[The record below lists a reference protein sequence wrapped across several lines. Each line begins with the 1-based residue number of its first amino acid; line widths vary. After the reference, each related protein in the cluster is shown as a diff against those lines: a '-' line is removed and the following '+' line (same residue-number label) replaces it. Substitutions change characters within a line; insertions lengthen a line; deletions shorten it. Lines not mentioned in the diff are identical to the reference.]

1 MKIINRQA
9 LSLIAFSVAS
19 SLGCSAFAMTLERAA
34 TICEDSGFRIEAANV
49 ELADSST
56 PSPQTSRT
64 EPVSND
70 KWRMFE
76 PNSLKNSYDLW
87 IDGEVLLWQSNVGSL
102 DYGTTSKSETHISDG
117 RVKHPDFNWDW
128 GVRLGLGYKL
138 PHDKW
143 DLFLNYTYVQ
153 ASAHGHARGS
163 DKVVFPTWAS
173 NFSGQ
178 NPFFANAAKAH
189 WNMNLNMGDIE
200 LGRTCRVSQWLTIR
214 PFMGVR
220 GLVIDQ
226 DYHVAYKGGTV
237 APSGEDKIHMDT
249 DFWGVGIR
257 MGGNS
262 LWGLG
267 LGFSL
272 YGNGSASLLSGNFDV
287 HEREKNSDTSV
298 LNVERDIENVVVAA
312 DLAIGLQWDYMFS
325 KDRCHFGMKFGWEF
339 DMFFDQ
345 SQLFNFIGNGPGSLH
360 IRNDDLTFQ
369 GLTMGVRF
377 DF

>member
-1 MKIINRQA
+1 MRI
-9 LSLIAFSVAS
+9 IAFSVTM
-19 SLGCSAFAMTLERAA
+19 SLGCSVFAVTLERAA
-34 TICEDSGFRIEAANV
+34 TISEDSGFRIEAASV
-49 ELADSST
+49 ELASSSS
-56 PSPQTSRT
+56 PSVATSAT
-64 EPVSND
+64 EPVND

-87 IDGEVLLWQSNVGSL
+87 VDGEVLLWQSNVGSL
-102 DYGTTSKSETHISDG
+102 DYGTMSKSETHISDG

-143 DLFLNYTYVQ
+143 DLFLNYTYVHG
-153 ASAHGHARGS
+153 SAHGHAGGS

-173 NFSGQ
+173 NFSGK
-178 NPFFANAAKAH
+178 NPFFANSAKAH

-226 DYHVAYKGGTV
+226 DYHVAYNGGTV
-237 APSGEDKIHMDT
+237 APSGHDKIHMDT

-267 LGFSL
+267 MGFSI

-287 HEREKNSDTSV
+287 HEHEKNSGSSV
-298 LNVERDIENVVVAA
+298 LNIERDVDNVVVAA

-345 SQLFNFIGNGPGSLH
+345 SQLFNFIGTGPGSLH
-360 IRNDDLTFQ
+360 FRNDDLTFQ